1 MEYPG
6 DRSEELGVEDREKS
20 TGTRDPGTRAQTA
33 RVAASGSRL
42 QSTISHLPDL
52 RPAALKT
59 APADVGITLSE
70 IQHRGEGAAPRE
82 PRPRR
87 SVLLLPTRSRV
98 LQCLLRSIVAHKTR
112 QFEDWMADTLEN
124 FRMHQE
130 ILISRMPRI
139 VRNVTMREF
148 TKYKGDVQA
157 AVKGLSR
164 ELLGSEDA
172 TIDFGTRK
180 RKWVE
185 SQEAE
190 DSKLAKGQDTESSR
204 NVKSGMPLRRALV
217 SHD

>member
-1 MEYPG
+1 
-6 DRSEELGVEDREKS
+6 
-20 TGTRDPGTRAQTA
+20 
-33 RVAASGSRL
+33 
-42 QSTISHLPDL
+42 
-52 RPAALKT
+52 
-59 APADVGITLSE
+59 
-70 IQHRGEGAAPRE
+70 
-82 PRPRR
+82 
-87 SVLLLPTRSRV
+87 
-98 LQCLLRSIVAHKTR
+98 
-112 QFEDWMADTLEN
+112 
-124 FRMHQE
+124 MHQE
-130 ILISRMPRI
+130 ILISRIPRI

-148 TKYKGDVQA
+148 AKYKGDVQA